1 MDFAGARLVRTLL
14 VRRRA
19 PSFLFRLHAI
29 FSDGRP
35 TVAAPLPQPFPFA
48 FAPWAPW
55 LCGYRFFLFAALLRA
70 LCLLIVAFDRICR
83 LCVIALVL
91 DSLLLSYS
99 IVVLIPHSHPS
110 AHTYTHSVSPALFP
124 RSCPSTPS
132 RIPTTTVIRICTRP
146 CALVLAS
153 AAVILLYRLSI
164 IPARSRSYAPS
175 LGPARGRRRST
186 VDIPIFAATPPERTA
201 AP

>member
-55 LCGYRFFLFAALLRA
+55 LCGYRFFPFAALLRA
-70 LCLLIVAFDRICR
+70 RSLLIVTFDRICR

-99 IVVLIPHSHPS
+99 IVVLIPLAP
-110 AHTYTHSVSPALFP
+110 ARTYVYSLGLTCIIPPVL
-124 RSCPSTPS
+124 STPS
-132 RIPTTTVIRICTRP
+132 RIPTTTFNRICTRP
-146 CALVLAS
+146 RALVRA
-153 AAVILLYRLSI
+153 LL
-164 IPARSRSYAPS
+164 
-175 LGPARGRRRST
+175 
-186 VDIPIFAATPPERTA
+186 
-201 AP
+201 